1 MPTREEVLEVLRPVQ
16 DPELHRSI
24 VELDMVRDIRFA
36 PDGRVGVTVAL
47 TVAGCPLRAEITDRV
62 TKAVGALAGVSGV
75 DVDLTVMTD
84 TEREALRTRLSTPA
98 GGAGAGG
105 ADSAGHAG
113 HAHAANDGPAQVIP
127 FADPASKTRVLGL
140 SSGKGGVGKSSVTV
154 NLAVALSRLGHQ
166 VAILDADVYGFSIPK
181 MLGLDQQPV
190 VIDGMIVPPV
200 AGGITVMST
209 GFLVADDQPVIW
221 RGPMLHKALNQFLTD
236 VYWGEP
242 DYLLVDMPPG
252 TGDVALSLAQFM
264 PRTEVYVVTTPQPA
278 AQRVAQRSALMA
290 RKVNLAVRGVVEN
303 MSWFTGDDGRR
314 YEIFGAGGGQQLADD
329 LQVPLL
335 GQIPLVTALREG
347 GDVGAPVTL
356 SDPAG
361 EASQAFD
368 ALAKRVDTL
377 GRGRISHP
385 ELTIR

>member
-1 MPTREEVLEVLRPVQ
+1 MPTTEEVLVALRPVQ

-24 VELDMVRDIRFA
+24 VDLDMVRDIRIGT
-36 PDGRVGVTVAL
+36 DGRVAVTVAL
-47 TVAGCPLRAEITDRV
+47 TVAGCPLRAEITERV
-62 TKAVGALAGVSGV
+62 TRAVGALSGVAGV

-84 TEREALRTRLSTPA
+84 EQRAALKARLQGDVS
-98 GGAGAGG
+98 GGAA
-105 ADSAGHAG
+105 AAGHEG
-113 HAHAANDGPAQVIP
+113 HAHAANDGPQVIP
-127 FADPASKTRVLGL
+127 FADPSSRTRVLGM

-154 NLAVALSRLGHQ
+154 NLAIALSRLGHE

-200 AGGITVMST
+200 AHGLSVMST

-236 VYWGEP
+236 VHWGEP
-242 DYLLVDMPPG
+242 DFLLVDMPPG

-290 RKVNLAVRGVVEN
+290 RKVNLAVRGVIEN
-303 MSWFTGDDGRR
+303 MSWFTGDDGKR
-314 YEIFGAGGGQQLADD
+314 YEIFGTGGGQLLADD
-329 LQVPLL
+329 LQVALL
-335 GQIPLVTALREG
+335 GQVPLVTALREG
-347 GDVGAPVTL
+347 GDIGAPVTL
-356 SDPAG
+356 TDPAG

-377 GRGRISHP
+377 GRGRIAHP